1 MAGMAGEA
9 TARIL
14 SGDGAETPAS
24 RSAFGGG
31 PPPPSRA
38 EPAISNARLGLMM
51 FIAAEVMFFA
61 GLIGAFLVLRLSSE
75 VWPPP
80 SQPRLPVWI
89 TGFNTLLLLYSGV
102 AMQRASLAARLR
114 HQVRLSGWLLVTGFL
129 GALFLCIQGYE
140 WVRLIGFGLT
150 MRSGLYGSTFYAL
163 IGLHGLHV
171 LGALMW
177 VGVVW
182 ILARQGRYASGRTD
196 GVETCTMYWMFVVA
210 LWPVLYGLVYLY

>member
-1 MAGMAGEA
+1 MAREA

-14 SGDGAETPAS
+14 ARGGADAPAPT
-24 RSAFGGG
+24 SAFGGG
-31 PPPPSRA
+31 PPPPSRP
-38 EPAISNARLGLMM
+38 EPVISNARLGLMM
-51 FIAAEVMFFA
+51 FIGAEVMFFA

-89 TGFNTLLLLYSGV
+89 TGFNTLVLLVSGL

-114 HQVRLSGWLLVTGFL
+114 DQVRLSGWLLATGVL

-171 LGALMW
+171 LGALVW

-182 ILARQGRYASGRTD
+182 ALARRGRYVSGDTV

>member
-1 MAGMAGEA
+1 MAREA
-9 TARIL
+9 TARSL
-14 SGDGAETPAS
+14 SGDGTETLAHA
-24 RSAFGGG
+24 SAFGGG
-31 PPPPSRA
+31 PPPPPSA
-38 EPAISNARLGLMM
+38 EPVISNARLGLMM
-51 FIAAEVMFFA
+51 FIGAEVMFFA

-89 TGFNTLLLLYSGV
+89 TGFNTVVLLCSGF
-102 AMQRASLAARLR
+102 AMHRASLAARLR
-114 HQVRLSGWLLVTGFL
+114 DRSRLSGWLLATAVL

-171 LGALMW
+171 IGALVW
-177 VGVVW
+177 VGTVW
-182 ILARQGRYASGRTD
+182 FLVREGRYASDRTA
-196 GVETCTMYWMFVVA
+196 GVELCSMYWMFVVA

>member
-1 MAGMAGEA
+1 MARDA

-14 SGDGAETPAS
+14 SAESPAPGS
-24 RSAFGGG
+24 SFGGG
-31 PPPPSRA
+31 PPPPSRP
-38 EPAISNARLGLMM
+38 EPVISNARLGLMM
-51 FIAAEVMFFA
+51 FIGAEVMFFA

-89 TGFNTLLLLYSGV
+89 TGFNTLVLLGSGF

-114 HQVRLSGWLLVTGFL
+114 DRVRLSGWLLATGVL

-171 LGALMW
+171 LGALVW

-182 ILARQGRYASGRTD
+182 LLVQQGRYASGHTVA
-196 GVETCTMYWMFVVA
+196 VETCTMYWTFVVA

>member
-1 MAGMAGEA
+1 MAREA
-9 TARIL
+9 TARVL
-14 SGDGAETPAS
+14 EGDGVETPAPS
-24 RSAFGGG
+24 SAFGGG
-31 PPPPSRA
+31 PPPPSRP
-38 EPAISNARLGLMM
+38 EPVISNARLGLMM
-51 FIAAEVMFFA
+51 FIGAEVMFFA
-61 GLIGAFLVLRLSSE
+61 GLIGAFLVLRLSSD

-89 TGFNTLLLLYSGV
+89 TGFNTLVLLASGLT
-102 AMQRASLAARLR
+102 MQRASLSARLR
-114 HQVRLSGWLLVTGFL
+114 DRVRLSGWLLATAVL

-150 MRSGLYGSTFYAL
+150 MWSGLYGSTFYAL

-171 LGALMW
+171 LGALAW

-182 ILARQGRYASGRTD
+182 TLARRGRYAEGHSA
-196 GVETCTMYWMFVVA
+196 GVELCTMYWMFVVA

>member
-1 MAGMAGEA
+1 MMASQA
-9 TARIL
+9 TARVL
-14 SGDGAETPAS
+14 SGDGAETLAPA
-24 RSAFGGG
+24 SAFGGG
-31 PPPPSRA
+31 PPPPTRP

-51 FIAAEVMFFA
+51 FIGAEVMFFA

-89 TGFNTLLLLYSGV
+89 TGFNTLVLLSS
-102 AMQRASLAARLR
+102 AFTMQRALSAARLR
-114 HQVRLSGWLLVTGFL
+114 DQVGLSGWLLVTGFL
-129 GALFLCIQGYE
+129 GAFFLCIQGYE

-150 MRSGLYGSTFYAL
+150 MWSGLYGSTFYAL

-171 LGALMW
+171 IGALVW

-182 ILARQGRYASGRTD
+182 LLARQGRYGAGRTV
-196 GVETCTMYWMFVVA
+196 GVEICTMYWTFVVA
-210 LWPVLYGLVYLY
+210 LWPVLYGLIYLY

>member
-1 MAGMAGEA
+1 MARDA
-9 TARIL
+9 TAKSL
-14 SGDGAETPAS
+14 SGDGAETLAPAP
-24 RSAFGGG
+24 AFGGG
-31 PPPPSRA
+31 PPPPSGT
-38 EPAISNARLGLMM
+38 EPVISNARLGLMM
-51 FIAAEVMFFA
+51 FIGAEVMFFA

-89 TGFNTLLLLYSGV
+89 TGFNTVVLLCSGLAV
-102 AMQRASLAARLR
+102 HRASLAARLR
-114 HQVRLSGWLLVTGFL
+114 DPLRLSGWLLATAVL

-171 LGALMW
+171 LGALVW
-177 VGVVW
+177 VAVVW
-182 ILARQGRYASGRTD
+182 SLARKGRYASDRAAD
-196 GVETCTMYWMFVVA
+196 VELCAMYWLFVVA

>member
-1 MAGMAGEA
+1 MAREA
-9 TARIL
+9 AARIL
-14 SGDGAETPAS
+14 TDHEDGVVERAP
-24 RSAFGGG
+24 AFGEG
-31 PPPPSRA
+31 PPPGSRP
-38 EPAISNARLGLMM
+38 EPAASNARLGLMM

-89 TGFNTLLLLYSGV
+89 TGCNTLVLLLSGA
-102 AMQRASLAARLR
+102 AMRRASLAARLR
-114 HQVRLSGWLLVTGFL
+114 EQAGLSGWLLATAAL
-129 GALFLCIQGYE
+129 GALFLAVQGYE

-150 MRSGLYGSTFYAL
+150 LWSGLYGSTFYAL
-163 IGLHGLHV
+163 VGLHGLHV
-171 LGALMW
+171 LGALVW

-182 ILARQGRYASGRTD
+182 NLARQGRFASGRTV
-196 GVETCTMYWMFVVA
+196 GVETCAMYWTFVVV

>member
-1 MAGMAGEA
+1 
-9 TARIL
+9 L
-14 SGDGAETPAS
+14 SGGEEALAPA
-24 RSAFGGG
+24 SAFGEG
-31 PPPPSRA
+31 PPPSHP
-38 EPAISNARLGLMM
+38 EPVISNARLGLMM
-51 FIAAEVMFFA
+51 FIGAEVMFFA

-89 TGFNTLLLLYSGV
+89 TGFNTLVLLCSYFT
-102 AMQRASLAARLR
+102 MQRASLTARLR
-114 HQVRLSGWLLVTGFL
+114 DQVRLSGWLLATAVL

-150 MRSGLYGSTFYAL
+150 MWSGLYGSTFYAL

-171 LGALMW
+171 LGALAW

-182 ILARQGRYASGRTD
+182 TLARQGRYASGRAA
-196 GVETCTMYWMFVVA
+196 GVELCAMYWTFVVG

>member
-1 MAGMAGEA
+1 MAKDA
-9 TARIL
+9 TARVL
-14 SGDGAETPAS
+14 GSGGEETLAPV
-24 RSAFGGG
+24 SAFGEG
-31 PPPPSRA
+31 PPPSRP
-38 EPAISNARLGLMM
+38 EPVISNARLGLMM
-51 FIAAEVMFFA
+51 FIGAEVMFFA

-89 TGFNTLLLLYSGV
+89 TGFNTLVLLCSYFT
-102 AMQRASLAARLR
+102 MQRASLTARLR
-114 HQVRLSGWLLVTGFL
+114 DQVRLSGWLLATAVL
-129 GALFLCIQGYE
+129 GTLFLCIQGYE

-150 MRSGLYGSTFYAL
+150 MWSGLYGSTFYAL

-171 LGALMW
+171 LGALAW

-182 ILARQGRYASGRTD
+182 TLARQGRYASGRAA
-196 GVETCTMYWMFVVA
+196 GVELCAMYWTFVVA

>member
-1 MAGMAGEA
+1 
-9 TARIL
+9 
-14 SGDGAETPAS
+14 
-24 RSAFGGG
+24 
-31 PPPPSRA
+31 
-38 EPAISNARLGLMM
+38 MM
-51 FIAAEVMFFA
+51 FIGAEVMFFA

-89 TGFNTLLLLYSGV
+89 TGFNTLVLLFS
-102 AMQRASLAARLR
+102 AFTMHRAVSAARAGDR
-114 HQVRLSGWLLVTGFL
+114 VRLSGWLLHTAVL
-129 GALFLCIQGYE
+129 GTVFLCIQGFE

-171 LGALMW
+171 LGALVW
-177 VGVVW
+177 VGIVW
-182 ILARQGRYASGRTD
+182 TLARQGRYGSGGTM
-196 GVETCTMYWMFVVA
+196 GVELCNMYWMFVVG

>member
-1 MAGMAGEA
+1 MATEA
-9 TARIL
+9 TARTL
-14 SGDGAETPAS
+14 SGEGVETPAS
-24 RSAFGGG
+24 AYGGG
-31 PPPPSRA
+31 PPPPSRP

-51 FIAAEVMFFA
+51 FIGAEVMFFA

-80 SQPRLPVWI
+80 TQPRLPVWI
-89 TGFNTLLLLYSGV
+89 TGFNTLVLLASGV
-102 AMQRASLAARLR
+102 AMHRASLAAGLRDQARLC
-114 HQVRLSGWLLVTGFL
+114 GWLLATGVL

-150 MRSGLYGSTFYAL
+150 MQSSLFGSTFYAL

-171 LGALMW
+171 LGALVW

-182 ILARQGRYASGRTD
+182 ALARRGRYASGPTV
-196 GVETCTMYWMFVVA
+196 GVETCHMYWMFVVA

>member
-1 MAGMAGEA
+1 MAGEA
-9 TARIL
+9 TARVL
-14 SGDGAETPAS
+14 SGDGVETLAPA
-24 RSAFGGG
+24 SAFGGG
-31 PPPPSRA
+31 PPPSPP

-51 FIAAEVMFFA
+51 FIGAEVMFFA

-89 TGFNTLLLLYSGV
+89 TGFNTLVLLGSGV
-102 AMQRASLAARLR
+102 AMHWASLAARLR
-114 HQVRLSGWLLVTGFL
+114 DQVRLCVWLPAAAVL

-150 MRSGLYGSTFYAL
+150 MQSGLYGSTFYAL

-171 LGALMW
+171 LGALVW

-182 ILARQGRYASGRTD
+182 TLARQGRYASGNAA
-196 GVETCTMYWMFVVA
+196 GVELCTMYWTFVVA

>member
-1 MAGMAGEA
+1 MAREA
-9 TARIL
+9 TARVL
-14 SGDGAETPAS
+14 NSDGVETLAPA
-24 RSAFGGG
+24 SAFGGG
-31 PPPPSRA
+31 PPPPSRP
-38 EPAISNARLGLMM
+38 EPVISNARLGLMM
-51 FIAAEVMFFA
+51 FIGAEVMFFA

-89 TGFNTLLLLYSGV
+89 TGFNTLVLLGSGV
-102 AMQRASLAARLR
+102 AMHRASLAARLR
-114 HQVRLSGWLLVTGFL
+114 DRVGLSGWLLTAMVL

-150 MRSGLYGSTFYAL
+150 MWSGLYGSTFYAL

-171 LGALMW
+171 MGALVW
-177 VGVVW
+177 VAVVW
-182 ILARQGRYASGRTD
+182 SFARQGRYAAGHTV
-196 GVETCTMYWMFVVA
+196 GVETCTMYWTFVVA

>member
-1 MAGMAGEA
+1 MAREA
-9 TARIL
+9 TARSS
-14 SGDGAETPAS
+14 SGDGVETLAHA
-24 RSAFGGG
+24 SAFGGG
-31 PPPPSRA
+31 PPPPSQA
-38 EPAISNARLGLMM
+38 EPVISNARLGLMM
-51 FIAAEVMFFA
+51 FIGAEVMFFA

-80 SQPRLPVWI
+80 AQPRLPVWI
-89 TGFNTLLLLYSGV
+89 TGFNTVVLLCSGL
-102 AMQRASLAARLR
+102 AMHRASLAARLR
-114 HQVRLSGWLLVTGFL
+114 DRLRLSGWLLATAVL

-171 LGALMW
+171 LGALVW

-182 ILARQGRYASGRTD
+182 FLARQGSYASD
-196 GVETCTMYWMFVVA
+196 QAAGVELCAMYWMFVVA